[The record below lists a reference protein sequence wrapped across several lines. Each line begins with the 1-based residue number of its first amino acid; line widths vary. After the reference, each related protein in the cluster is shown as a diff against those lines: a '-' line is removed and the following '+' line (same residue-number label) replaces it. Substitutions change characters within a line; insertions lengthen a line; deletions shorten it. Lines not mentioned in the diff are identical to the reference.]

1 MGQDSIGSKF
11 MDIHDLS
18 INNSSPLVLK
28 AKQYI
33 ENNGNFSVD
42 DVIYK
47 SWEVLDK
54 PNYF

>member
-11 MDIHDLS
+11 MNINELS

-47 SWEVLDK
+47 NWEVLDK